1 MTTVDAAGP
10 EASTAAPPPGA
21 FRKTKW
27 SVVWLL
33 TLTIFS
39 ALTVGG
45 LLAPIQESV
54 KLDLGLSDFQLAMII
69 GSATAIPAAILSL
82 PIAWMVDRHTRARL
96 LIILASFWAIGT
108 IGTAFAQDFYGLFA
122 ARLVSGIGAA
132 TAFPV
137 LVSLLADVCMPE
149 RRGRSMLLI
158 SIGAWAGAAAAFAI
172 GGTLFG
178 WLEANPTAFVANMA
192 PWREVHLLV
201 GLGSAVLVLPLLLL
215 REPARHEVEQSN
227 PGFKMAMQA
236 FWKRRR
242 FLGWLYI
249 GNFAG
254 FFAEGAAALWIGSV
268 LVRQYDQSPGEF
280 GGWVGLV
287 ILVSGI
293 VGSIIGGFTADL
305 SQKLRMR
312 GAILLPAVIATALS
326 IPASA
331 YPIMPNVTLFA
342 WMLFALLT
350 GGVVVNLVNSAAIAV
365 LLPNEERATSLA
377 ALAII
382 NKIIGG
388 PVTAGVVA
396 WMAVLFTGPMGL
408 GATLTWLGVISGVIS
423 LVGYGFA
430 MRWAPRPAAELTP
443 DTSPAEPA

>member
-1 MTTVDAAGP
+1 MTVIDTTD
-10 EASTAAPPPGA
+10 EPPHSLLTA

-39 ALTVGG
+39 AITVGG
-45 LLAPIQESV
+45 LLAPIQEAV
-54 KLDLGLSDFQLAMII
+54 KTELGLDDFQLAMVI

-82 PIAWMVDRHTRARL
+82 PIAWMVDHYTRVRL
-96 LIILASFWAIGT
+96 LIILASFWAVGT
-108 IGTAFAQDFYGLFA
+108 IGTAFVQDFYGLFL

-137 LVSLLADVCMPE
+137 LISILADVCMPQ
-149 RRGRSMLLI
+149 RRGRAMLLI

-178 WLEANPTAFVANMA
+178 WLEANPTALVAGMT
-192 PWREVHLLV
+192 PWREAHLLV
-201 GLGSAVLVLPLLLL
+201 GVAAALFVLPLFLI
-215 REPARHEVEQSN
+215 REPERHEVEQQS
-227 PGFKMAMQA
+227 PSLKVALKA
-236 FWKRRR
+236 FWRRR
-242 FLGWLYI
+242 YFLGWLSV

-268 LVRQYDQSPGEF
+268 LVRQYGQSPGEF

-287 ILVSGI
+287 MLPSGI
-293 VGSIIGGFTADL
+293 VGSVLGGFAADI
-305 SQKLRMR
+305 SQKLRIR
-312 GAILLPAVIATALS
+312 GAILLPAVVATAIS

-331 YPIMPNVTLFA
+331 YPIMPTV
-342 WMLFALLT
+342 MLFACVLFVLLL

-388 PVTAGVVA
+388 PVTAAVIA
-396 WMAVLFTGPMGL
+396 WLTVLFKGPMGL
-408 GATLTWLGVISGVIS
+408 GMTLTWLGVVTGVIS
-423 LVGYGFA
+423 LIGYWFA
-430 MRWAPRPAAELTP
+430 MRCAP
-443 DTSPAEPA
+443 EPAIDATPAHPAGEAS

>member
-1 MTTVDAAGP
+1 MTT
-10 EASTAAPPPGA
+10 ASIEEPPQPPVL

-33 TLTIFS
+33 TMTLFS

-45 LLAPIQESV
+45 LLAPIQEAV
-54 KLDLGLSDFQLAMII
+54 KADLGINDFQLAMIV
-69 GSATAIPAAILSL
+69 GTATAIPAAILSL
-82 PIAWMVDRHTRARL
+82 PIAWMVDHYTRVKL
-96 LIILASFWAIGT
+96 LIVLATLWALGT

-122 ARLVSGIGAA
+122 ARLVAGVGAA

-149 RRGRSMLLI
+149 RRGRAMLLV

-172 GGTLFG
+172 GGTLYG
-178 WLEANPTAFVANMA
+178 WLEANPSAFVAGMA
-192 PWREVHLLV
+192 PWRESHLLV
-201 GLGSAVLVLPLLLL
+201 GIGAAVLVLPLFLI
-215 REPARHEVEQSN
+215 REPVRHEVKEAN
-227 PGFKMAMQA
+227 PGFVQSLKT
-236 FWKRRR
+236 FWGRRY
-242 FLGWLYI
+242 FLGSLYV

-254 FFAEGAAALWIGSV
+254 SLAEGAAALWIGSV
-268 LVRQYDQSPGEF
+268 LVRQYNQSPGEF

-287 ILVSGI
+287 ILGGGI
-293 VGSIIGGFTADL
+293 VGSIIGGLTVDA
-305 SQKLRMR
+305 SQKLKMR

-342 WMLFALLT
+342 WVLFALLT
-350 GGVVVNLVNSAAIAV
+350 GGAVVNLVNSAAIAV

-382 NKIIGG
+382 GKFVGG
-388 PVTAGVVA
+388 PVTAAIIA
-396 WMAVLFTGPMGL
+396 WMAFLFEGPTGL
-408 GATLTWLGVISGVIS
+408 GLTLTWLGVVTGFIS
-423 LVGYGFA
+423 LIGYWAA
-430 MRWAPRPAAELTP
+430 MRFAPQPAAEVTGE
-443 DTSPAEPA
+443 AEPVS